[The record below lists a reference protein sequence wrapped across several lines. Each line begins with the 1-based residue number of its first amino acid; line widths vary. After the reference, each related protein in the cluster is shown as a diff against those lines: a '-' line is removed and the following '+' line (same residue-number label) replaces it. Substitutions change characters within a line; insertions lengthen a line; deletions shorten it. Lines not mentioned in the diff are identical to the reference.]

1 MNTYRIVWSLVW
13 IKYATFVLIQLFM
26 EMQRLIED
34 TNLTDSSLRFWKAV
48 LPNIFKQIKLETVY
62 NRRLGVATSD
72 LTTLENGIYVKARL

>member
-34 TNLTDSSLRFWKAV
+34 TNLTDSSLRSWKAV

-62 NRRLGVATSD
+62 NRRLHVATSD